1 MANGEL
7 PEGWDSTTIGAAF
20 DVRQGKSLSAGRQTG
35 LTNKP
40 FLRTSNVLWGKLM
53 LDHLDRM
60 DFTSKECEALALQ
73 PGDLLVC
80 EGGDI
85 GRTAIWNGEL
95 EDCFFQNHLH
105 RLRKRVDD
113 IEPSFVMYWMQ
124 AAIKLWNRYE
134 GHGNSTTIPNLSRS
148 RLLEFEFA
156 KPPLPEQRAIAR
168 VLSKLQEA
176 VEVQD
181 RIIATL
187 KELKAATLAKL
198 FREGLRGEPLKET
211 EIGEIPES
219 WEVVRLSQVADFAS
233 GGTPSKANAHWWSG
247 SIPWASPKDMKVSW
261 LTDTQDH
268 ISEEAAKRGS
278 RIVPA
283 GSIFIVVRGMILARD
298 VPVAMTVIPMAFNQ
312 DMRAILPKKSADP
325 GFLLYAIA
333 SRKSSLTE
341 EISNSSHGT
350 RRMSA
355 SAVESLKVPF
365 PEDVEEQKTVGRAL
379 RSLEER
385 ELAAVATR
393 STLEKAFSSMLHLL
407 MTGEVRIK
415 DVERD

>member
-198 FREGLRGEPLKET
+198 FREGLRGEPLKQT

>member
-181 RIIATL
+181 KIIATL

>member
-1 MANGEL
+1 
-7 PEGWDSTTIGAAF
+7 
-20 DVRQGKSLSAGRQTG
+20 
-35 LTNKP
+35 
-40 FLRTSNVLWGKLM
+40 
-53 LDHLDRM
+53 
-60 DFTSKECEALALQ
+60 
-73 PGDLLVC
+73 
-80 EGGDI
+80 
-85 GRTAIWNGEL
+85 
-95 EDCFFQNHLH
+95 
-105 RLRKRVDD
+105 
-113 IEPSFVMYWMQ
+113 
-124 AAIKLWNRYE
+124 
-134 GHGNSTTIPNLSRS
+134 
-148 RLLEFEFA
+148 
-156 KPPLPEQRAIAR
+156 
-168 VLSKLQEA
+168 

-181 RIIATL
+181 KIIATL